1 MTIKTVLQ
9 ASLGALGLSAL
20 AMSMAVTGSEPV
32 AIDRDEV
39 VLQGSL
45 LAAEPGGPLIIL
57 HPGSGP
63 TDRYGNQ
70 PGMNNNALGLLADA
84 LHQQGYSVLRYDKRG
99 VGESHSAQ
107 AESELRP
114 GHFIADLVAWVDWAE
129 ARTPGQGV
137 VLMGHSEGGLFA
149 KAAGLERPQ
158 TVIGVVAL
166 AAAGRPVGELLLEQ
180 TEGRRPGDLDGQFRS
195 ILAELEA
202 GRTVDTV
209 PPLLAALFRPSVQ
222 PYLIDWLAMEPQA
235 MAAAL
240 APPLLVVGGSSD
252 LQVGRA
258 DFDALAMLAEQSAW
272 LEGMNHVLKASEGPI
287 EQQLPSY
294 LTPDGPLHPALLP
307 ALDAFLGGLTAER

>member
-1 MTIKTVLQ
+1 MTIKAVLQ

-32 AIDRDEV
+32 TIDRDEV
-39 VLQGSL
+39 VLHGSL
-45 LAAEPGGPLIIL
+45 LAAEADGPLIIL

-63 TDRYGNQ
+63 TDRYGSQ
-70 PGMNNNALGLLADA
+70 PGMKNNALGLLADG
-84 LHQQGYSVLRYDKRG
+84 LHQRGYSVLRYDKRG
-99 VGESHSAQ
+99 VGESHSTQ

-129 ARTPGQGV
+129 ARSPGQGV

-149 KAAGLERPQ
+149 KAAGLKRPQ
-158 TVIGVVAL
+158 TVIGM
-166 AAAGRPVGELLLEQ
+166 AA
-180 TEGRRPGDLDGQFRS
+180 
-195 ILAELEA
+195 
-202 GRTVDTV
+202 
-209 PPLLAALFRPSVQ
+209 LAALFRPSVQ

-240 APPLLVVGGSSD
+240 VPPLFVVGGSSD

-294 LTPDGPLHPALLP
+294 LGSDLPLHPELMPVLA
-307 ALDAFLGGLTAER
+307 AFLAGLGRQP